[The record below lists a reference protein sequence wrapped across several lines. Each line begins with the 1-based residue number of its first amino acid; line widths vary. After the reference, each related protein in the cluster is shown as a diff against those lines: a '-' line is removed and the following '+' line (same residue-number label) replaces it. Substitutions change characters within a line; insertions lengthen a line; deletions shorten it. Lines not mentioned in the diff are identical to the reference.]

1 MGTQTNIF
9 SKNVIITIPRLF
21 LGRHGVGVGS
31 LFIPVPSHGTGTFGS
46 DQRKDSSQSLL
57 GELITFIVSL
67 TGA

>member
-1 MGTQTNIF
+1 M
-9 SKNVIITIPRLF
+9 
-21 LGRHGVGVGS
+21 GVGS
-31 LFIPVPSHGTGTFGS
+31 LFIPVPSQGTGTFGS